1 MKKMILNRLIVT
13 VAFIVIATMSSFAQV
28 IGSLP
33 AARALP
39 ADSSYIADT
48 VSVGAVM
55 PFMVVP
61 DAIIAGSSLYNPSG
75 FKWTIAGAG
84 ASLNTGALT
93 TTPIGG
99 AGTYYLETNVIG
111 TFANTGNITLS
122 TTERSSPKFSPTGG
136 CDGNTRNLTIDVISL
151 PSVPSLA
158 NADTAQGGCA
168 AAAPYTVKFNFSA
181 STVKYP
187 AYVSYTIQAYNLSGA
202 AIGTPQN
209 LFYQINGSTGNI
221 IVTQAQLD
229 AAAGSANAN
238 GRYTV
243 TLGKMWDRI
252 SVNAT
257 NRDVAPMFV
266 DASALKAAILVLP
279 TPNTGAIKHLKTF

>member
-33 AARALP
+33 AIKALP

-48 VSVGAVM
+48 VAVGAVM

-61 DAIIAGSSLYNPSG
+61 DATIAGSPLYNPSG
-75 FKWTIAGAG
+75 FKWTVAGAG

-93 TTPIGG
+93 TTAIGG

-122 TTERSSPKFSPTGG
+122 TTERSSPKFSVTSG
-136 CDGNTRNLTIDVISL
+136 CDGNTRNLTIDVIAL
-151 PSVPSLA
+151 PSVPSIA

-187 AYVSYTIQAYNLSGA
+187 VYVTYTIKAYNLSGA
-202 AIGTPQN
+202 LLGTSPVYY
-209 LFYQINGSTGNI
+209 YQISGPATNMSI
-221 IVTQAQLD
+221 IQNELD
-229 AAAGSANAN
+229 AASGGTNVN
-238 GRYTV
+238 GRYV
-243 TLGKMWDRI
+243 VSLGKMWDRI

>member
-1 MKKMILNRLIVT
+1 
-13 VAFIVIATMSSFAQV
+13 
-28 IGSLP
+28 
-33 AARALP
+33 
-39 ADSSYIADT
+39 
-48 VSVGAVM
+48 
-55 PFMVVP
+55 MVVADP
-61 DAIIAGSSLYNPSG
+61 IISGSALYNPSG

-99 AGTYYLETNVIG
+99 VGTYYLETTVTG

-136 CDGNTRNLTIDVISL
+136 CDGNVRNLTIDVIAL
-151 PSVPSLA
+151 PLVPTIA

-187 AYVSYTIQAYNLSGA
+187 VYVSYTIQAYNLSGA

-209 LFYQINGSTGNI
+209 LYYQINGTTGNI
-221 IVTQAQLD
+221 IVDQAQLN
-229 AAAGSANAN
+229 AASGGTNVN

-243 TLGKMWDRI
+243 TLGKLWDRI
-252 SVNAT
+252 SVNTLDLASR
-257 NRDVAPMFV
+257 NALAV

-279 TPNTGAIKHLKTF
+279 TPNTGAIKHIKTF